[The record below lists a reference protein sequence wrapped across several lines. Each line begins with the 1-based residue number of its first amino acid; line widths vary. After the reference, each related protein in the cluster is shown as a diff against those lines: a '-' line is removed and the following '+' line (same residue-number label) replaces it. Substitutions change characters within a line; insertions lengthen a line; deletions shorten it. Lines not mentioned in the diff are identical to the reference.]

1 MKTIE
6 LDKGDR
12 ILKYINR
19 LRDLEEVS
27 VYDDRL
33 GDINSYKN
41 ITTKIPKNIVFNIY
55 MAENGN
61 FGLVMDESK
70 IIKLINEEILSLI

>member
-70 IIKLINEEILSLI
+70 IIKFINEEILSLI